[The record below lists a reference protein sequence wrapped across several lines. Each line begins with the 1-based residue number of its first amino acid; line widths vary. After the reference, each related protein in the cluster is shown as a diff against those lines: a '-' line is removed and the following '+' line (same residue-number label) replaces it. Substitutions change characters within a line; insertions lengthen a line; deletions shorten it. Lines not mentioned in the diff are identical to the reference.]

1 MGRQPHATHG
11 LSQRPQLSWRDG
23 LHRPRSYKH
32 PDDDYLSRQPT
43 NDRDGKALLEELVPI
58 LWILDELGVDWQR
71 QDPSFPRN
79 SLTGHCVVTHRFDMF
94 RE

>member
-1 MGRQPHATHG
+1 MDYTG
-11 LSQRPQLSWRDG
+11 LAAINTQTTINS
-23 LHRPRSYKH
+23 
-32 PDDDYLSRQPT
+32 SRQPT